1 MTPVSRV
8 CEWGQPL
15 FVAIERRRCG
25 RCQPS
30 VRIRKYVSAFSLNV
44 CDVAD
49 TKFFDSRIQ
58 FHSSD
63 LRLATTRRARATSSF
78 RMDGQ
83 NSEAVM
89 HQVQS
94 ELANAYAQEFFTVR
108 SRKAR
113 DRLPRNANPAVRCF
127 DVLRRSRGILTDRL
141 PFLPDRRRPCA
152 RSASRNASRS
162 PARALA
168 AASKRASRGAPTATS
183 TPHEPSA
190 TWCCRRTRRAAP
202 AACSERNGR
211 TCEREKRT

>member
-1 MTPVSRV
+1 MFVMLPIPSSSR
-8 CEWGQPL
+8 Q
-15 FVAIERRRCG
+15 
-25 RCQPS
+25 S
-30 VRIRKYVSAFSLNV
+30 HS
-44 CDVAD
+44 
-49 TKFFDSRIQ
+49 

-127 DVLRRSRGILTDRL
+127 DALRRSRGILTDRL

-183 TPHEPSA
+183 TPRAQSA